1 MKTQSKAEPPIWP
14 ALAWF
19 TVTFAGVI
27 APAVAIALLGEAT
40 LARSAGPILAVGLM
54 GTGMIAAAV
63 LGRFWAGVALAVIA
77 GVGLLGF
84 VLALGLPTPLY
95 PFFILLTLVVA
106 GVSFAARGALFAK
119 SGGKWGWW
127 IALFV
132 VAGEAAIII
141 TAWLEPGTWPFW
153 LLALLPAQWA
163 TMAIQTA
170 MAGSSMIVAVAP
182 LIALAGTAATTLLVA
197 RLWPRRWTYLIMFS
211 TWLALSALV
220 YHQAGPAALSPDL
233 AVSEKRHSA

>member
-1 MKTQSKAEPPIWP
+1 MKTQSEAEPPSWP
-14 ALAWF
+14 FLAWF
-19 TVTFAGVI
+19 AVAVTGVI
-27 APAVAIALLGEAT
+27 APAMTIALVGEAS
-40 LARSAGPILAVGLM
+40 LSRSAAPILAVGLM

-63 LGRFWAGVALAVIA
+63 LGRFWVGVVLAA
-77 GVGLLGF
+77 ATGLGLTGF
-84 VLALGLPTPLY
+84 ALALGLPMPLY
-95 PFFILLTLVVA
+95 PFSILFAFVVA

-141 TAWLEPGTWPFW
+141 TAWVEPGMWPFW

-163 TMAIQTA
+163 NMAIQSATT
-170 MAGSSMIVAVAP
+170 GSSMIVAAPP
-182 LIALAGTAATTLLVA
+182 LIALTGTALATLFVA

-220 YHQAGPAALSPDL
+220 YHQAGPAAISADPTE
-233 AVSEKRHSA
+233 SEFQHST